1 MSHRLLAAALA
12 IALAAP
18 AGAALAQG
26 PTPFAGSSAAASL
39 GYTAA
44 PPTMAVTLPELSVR
58 IPPADPATTGSIRP
72 HRGHARTGS

>member
-1 MSHRLLAAALA
+1 MSHRFLTAALA
-12 IALAAP
+12 ITLAAP

-26 PTPFAGSSAAASL
+26 PTPFSASPAAASL

-44 PPTMAVTLPELSVR
+44 PATMAVALPELSVR

-72 HRGHARTGS
+72 RHGHARTGQ